1 MWKVSI
7 GAILAAAALMLFAV
21 PAHAQFGGGGL
32 LPELPDPGNKPP
44 SEAYCTQY
52 AAEAVQLAQQ
62 AGGLKCGFNANA
74 PQWSTNA
81 ASQKASCSATTLN
94 AANGQQ
100 SSRRSE
106 VERCAAYRAYAK
118 AALSAAV
125 DNVRY
130 ECGFGGGRWS
140 TDEGAHFG
148 WCMGLSSTSDV
159 PLGPF
164 SVPLPDAWQKAHG
177 QATAKAGARA
187 QEIAQCKA
195 THVPRDCKS
204 CHGGSSKV
212 STAPVRVSPAALRA
226 MPARGTSSG
235 GSDQVRRGAADPCG
249 SQLKPCKPASRGS
262 SNSAI
267 DRLSVGDG
275 MQPIPSGGGQRGG
288 GSARKPP
295 AGGAASS
302 ATPGSG
308 SSTIDVRGMT
318 RTAPMIAPSPGGGGS
333 GLR

>member
-1 MWKVSI
+1 MRKGSI
-7 GAILAAAALMLFAV
+7 GAVLAAATLMLFAA

-32 LPELPDPGNKPP
+32 LPELPDPGSKPP

-52 AAEAVQLAQQ
+52 AAEAAQLAQQ
-62 AGGLKCGFNANA
+62 ASSLKCGFDANA
-74 PQWSTNA
+74 PQWSTNV
-81 ASQKASCSATTLN
+81 ASQKASCSSTTLN
-94 AANGQQ
+94 TANGLQ

-106 VERCAAYRAYAK
+106 VEHCAACRAYAK
-118 AALSAAV
+118 AAVSAAA

-140 TDEGAHFG
+140 TNEGAHFG
-148 WCMGLSSTSDV
+148 WCMGLGSTSDV
-159 PLGPF
+159 QLGPF
-164 SVPLPDAWQKAHG
+164 AVPMPDTWQKAHG
-177 QATAKAGARA
+177 QATSEAGIRA

-195 THVPRDCKS
+195 THTPRDCRS

-212 STAPVRVSPAALRA
+212 STAPARISPAALRA
-226 MPARGTSSG
+226 TPARGTSSG
-235 GSDQVRRGAADPCG
+235 GSDLVRRGAPDPCG
-249 SQLKPCKPASRGS
+249 SELKPCKPASRGS

-267 DRLSVGDG
+267 DRLSGDG
-275 MQPIPSGGGQRGG
+275 MQRTPSGGGQSGA
-288 GSARKPP
+288 GSERKPP

-308 SSTIDVRGMT
+308 SSTIDVRGISK
-318 RTAPMIAPSPGGGGS
+318 TAPVFAPSPGGGGS